1 MVSISSLSSDFN
13 TTSFV
18 RPSTSSAT
26 SSPKFLEVYNL
37 IMFVPAPPV
46 IESLPSPPSR
56 VSSPIP
62 PRIVSLLSEPVIES
76 LPAPPSSFRAFAA
89 PSPLI
94 LIIEKKKAI

>member
-1 MVSISSLSSDFN
+1 MKLSFSP
-13 TTSFV
+13 FV
-18 RPSTSSAT
+18 KVTT
-26 SSPKFLEVYNL
+26 SSPNSLVVYNL

-76 LPAPPSSFRAFAA
+76 LPAPPSSFSPFAA

-94 LIIEKKKAI
+94 C